1 MQRILKRVFN
11 FYLEGFKTLS
21 PYAKSLWII
30 IFLKLFIMF
39 FVLKLFFF
47 HDTLENRFN
56 SDDEITEFVIDQIT
70 NTN

>member
-1 MQRILKRVFN
+1 MIRILKRIFN

-30 IFLKLFIMF
+30 IFLKLFVMF

-47 HDTLENRFN
+47 QDTLENRFN
-56 SDDEITEFVIDQIT
+56 SNEEITEFVIDQIT